1 MKKAFTLL
9 ELMVAV
15 SIVMILVSI
24 VSFGYSNIV
33 NTSIKARVSDD
44 VSAIQNAISIYI
56 MRYGNSNRYDY
67 NIFTTYSDLKTALIT
82 ANLINEEVFADLEK
96 YTSSVQYIPQ
106 GNTYSIIVTFQDNST
121 ITFTP

>member
-56 MRYGNSNRYDY
+56 MRYGNPNRYDY